1 MGCMKSSFRVLVP
14 YLLMVL
20 VCVPAFHLAVFAEAD
35 GRTVITRLDD
45 LPRLSYPAEGS
56 LEAILKDPEKLSAL
70 ARQVGQDLRDRL
82 ARFDIRDN
90 QTVRGHYN
98 TLRLIAFL
106 EGDFAATAR
115 YIERVRELEEKP
127 ADRLTSGLLA
137 TAILAARRDGLDE
150 AAFVE
155 VLEELVED
163 LPWNVVGENILGL
176 RAGLLTMGE
185 GLYLGAVRAQMQ
197 PVVDQSGEISLGIAG
212 SLLSIRYILD
222 ETLPRRDAI
231 LRVLEGFIARHREEK
246 PDIWAVRTAHLDAEG
261 PYSSVIIAVW
271 DSGVDTEVFRE
282 RGQLWV
288 NPAEVLDG
296 TDSDGNGWID
306 DRYGIS
312 IDVHARRTYGALLPL
327 TEEELALY
335 PSSISLIKGFTDLR
349 SGLDSEEAVLVQSQ
363 MAGLEAD
370 AFETFMETL
379 GLFSN
384 FVHGTHV
391 AGIAVEGNPFARI
404 LGARLTFEHTLLP
417 SEPTIAEA
425 VRWAQAVR
433 DKVAYFREAGVRVVT
448 MSWGGGQQGYEYAL
462 QANGVGDN
470 AEERAAIARV
480 LFNLSYDALVEA
492 MEASPDILF
501 VPAAGN
507 SDTDV
512 GFTRDIPGSI
522 SLPNVLAVGAVD
534 QAGDETDFT
543 SYGENV
549 LVHASGFA
557 VESYFPGGQRVA
569 ISGTSMAA
577 PQVANLAGKI
587 FAVAP
592 QLTPQEVRDLIVE
605 TADLTED
612 GRRRLIHPAR
622 ALERARELR

>member
-1 MGCMKSSFRVLVP
+1 MKFSNRLFVRFLLLALVWVPVLVLP
-14 YLLMVL
+14 
-20 VCVPAFHLAVFAEAD
+20 VFAEGD

-45 LPRLSYPAEGS
+45 LPRLSYPAEDT
-56 LEAILKDPEKLSAL
+56 LEVILSDPEKLSAL
-70 ARQVGQDLRDRL
+70 AGRVGQDLRDRL

-90 QTVRGHYN
+90 QTVRGHFN

-106 EGDFAATAR
+106 EGDFEATGR

-150 AAFVE
+150 TAFAG

-163 LPWNVVGENILGL
+163 LPWKVVGENMLGL

-185 GLYLGAVRAQMQ
+185 GLYLGALRAQMQ

-222 ETLPRRDAI
+222 ETLPRRDVI
-231 LRVLEGFIARHREEK
+231 LRVLEAFIARHRDEEK
-246 PDIWAVRTAHLDAEG
+246 PDIWAERAADLEAGSDYT
-261 PYSSVIIAVW
+261 PVIIAVW
-271 DSGVDTEVFRE
+271 DSGVDTEVFRA

-288 NPAEVLDG
+288 NPNEMLDG
-296 TDSDGNGWID
+296 SDSDGNGWID

-335 PSSISLIKGFTDLR
+335 PPSISLIKGFTDLR
-349 SGLDSEEAVLVQSQ
+349 NGVDSEEAVLVQTQ
-363 MAGLEAD
+363 MASLEAD
-370 AFETFMETL
+370 AFEEFMETL

-384 FVHGTHV
+384 YVHGTHV

-492 MEASPDILF
+492 MEASPEILF

-507 SDTDV
+507 SDSDV

-549 LVHASGFA
+549 LVHANGFS

-569 ISGTSMAA
+569 ISGTSMAG

-592 QLTPQEVRDLIVE
+592 HLTPQEVRDLIVE

-622 ALERARELR
+622 ALERARGLR

>member
-1 MGCMKSSFRVLVP
+1 MKIHRLTNPRILICALLLLAFSSLP
-14 YLLMVL
+14 CSL
-20 VCVPAFHLAVFAEAD
+20 FAEGD
-35 GRTVITRLDD
+35 SRTVITRLDD
-45 LPRLSYPAEGS
+45 LPRLSYPAEHP
-56 LEAILKDPEKLSAL
+56 LETILAHPEKLSAL
-70 ARQVGQDLRDRL
+70 AGAVRRDLQDRL
-82 ARFDIRDN
+82 ERFDIRDN
-90 QTVRGHYN
+90 QTVRSHFN

-106 EGDFAATAR
+106 EADFAATER
-115 YIERVRELEEKP
+115 YIEKVRSLEDKP

-137 TAILAARRDGLDE
+137 TAILVAKRDELDE
-150 AAFVE
+150 EAFSH
-155 VLEELVED
+155 VLEQLVQD
-163 LPWNVVGENILGL
+163 LPWDVVRENILGM

-185 GLYLGAVRAQMQ
+185 GLYFGALRSQMQ
-197 PVVDQSGEISLGIAG
+197 PIVDQSGEISLGIAG
-212 SLLSIRYILD
+212 SLISMRYVLD

-231 LRVLEGFIARHREEK
+231 LRVLEDFIARNRDEK
-246 PDIWAVRTAHLDAEG
+246 PDIWAARSARLETDADYT
-261 PYSSVIIAVW
+261 PVIIAVW
-271 DSGVDTEVFRE
+271 DSGVDQEVFRDQ
-282 RGQLWV
+282 GQLWV
-288 NPAEVLDG
+288 NPKEVLDG
-296 TDSDGNGWID
+296 TDSDGNGWVD
-306 DRYGIS
+306 DRYGIA
-312 IDVHARRTYGALLPL
+312 IDVNARRTHGALLPL
-327 TEEELALY
+327 TEDEHLLY
-335 PSSISLIKGFTDLR
+335 PRSISLIKGFTDLR
-349 SGLDSEEAVLVQSQ
+349 NGVDSEEAVLVQTQ
-363 MAGLEAD
+363 LAGLEAD
-370 AFETFMETL
+370 AFEEFMETL

-384 FVHGTHV
+384 YVHGTHV

-492 MEASPDILF
+492 MEASPGILF

-592 QLTPQEVRDLIVE
+592 RLTPLEVREIIVE
-605 TADLTED
+605 TADLTDD